1 MTLWASLQTGTLAEK
16 VMHEKLLGFH
26 LQWSHLQTQM
36 DHNIGSKADTGDLI
50 TKSNTDSSVVQA
62 LDDQIMSVFAEHL
75 KSGTKKTPAMFCFSR
90 QDGQNLSS
98 HWPRACGLF
107 YRPTFR
113 LVT

>member
-1 MTLWASLQTGTLAEK
+1 MTLWASLQTGSLAEK
-16 VMHEKLLGFH
+16 VMHEKLPGFH

-75 KSGTKKTPAMFCFSR
+75 KSGTKKTQQCSVLAGRMGKIFLPTDPEPVACFIVP
-90 QDGQNLSS
+90 LSG
-98 HWPRACGLF
+98 W
-107 YRPTFR
+107 
-113 LVT
+113 